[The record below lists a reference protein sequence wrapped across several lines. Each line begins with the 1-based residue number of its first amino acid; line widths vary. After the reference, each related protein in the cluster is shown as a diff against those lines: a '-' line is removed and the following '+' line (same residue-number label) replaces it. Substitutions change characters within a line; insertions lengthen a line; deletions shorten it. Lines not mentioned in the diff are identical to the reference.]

1 MDHYGHRKRWH
12 FLNFRYVKE
21 SKRERESKR
30 VKEIEFECVRW
41 IYRER
46 LCEYVG
52 EREKEKDLKAKKF
65 ECHHFR
71 DPLSLSLSLSLSPF
85 VVQTQKNF
93 KINFRLISVQ
103 L

>member
-1 MDHYGHRKRWH
+1 M
-12 FLNFRYVKE
+12 NFRYVKE

-71 DPLSLSLSLSLSPF
+71 DPLSLSLSLSLSL
-85 VVQTQKNF
+85 TLRSSF
-93 KINFRLISVQ
+93 KHKKTLKLIFDLS
-103 L
+103 LSNCKSF

>member
-1 MDHYGHRKRWH
+1 M
-12 FLNFRYVKE
+12 NFRYVKE

-52 EREKEKDLKAKKF
+52 ERERKRSESKK
-65 ECHHFR
+65 
-71 DPLSLSLSLSLSPF
+71 
-85 VVQTQKNF
+85 
-93 KINFRLISVQ
+93 I
-103 L
+103 

>member
-1 MDHYGHRKRWH
+1 M
-12 FLNFRYVKE
+12 NFRYVKE

>member
-1 MDHYGHRKRWH
+1 M
-12 FLNFRYVKE
+12 NFRYVKE

-71 DPLSLSLSLSLSPF
+71 DPLSLSLTLRSSFKHKKTLKLIFDLSLSNCKSF
-85 VVQTQKNF
+85 
-93 KINFRLISVQ
+93 
-103 L
+103 

>member
-1 MDHYGHRKRWH
+1 M
-12 FLNFRYVKE
+12 NFRYVKE

-71 DPLSLSLSLSLSPF
+71 DPLSLSLSLSLSSS
-85 VVQTQKNF
+85 F
-93 KINFRLISVQ
+93 KHKKTLKLIF
-103 L
+103 

>member
-71 DPLSLSLSLSLSPF
+71 DPLSLSLSLSHSPF